1 MSEKRKT
8 TTSRKELEDRI
19 RTLEE
24 QARLTLDIL
33 EMASSLG
40 DFQPS
45 INKLHEPDQ
54 ILAETCKRI
63 SRFVSFH
70 ATAFYLVDEPTND
83 FILRMCEPTVHEEV
97 VRREVAHLIDTG
109 IFAMAIRE
117 NRPITVYSQDGNH
130 RLVLHVLATSSR
142 VRGMFVGL
150 TTRAERSISSIL
162 LALLSIVLKNCAN
175 AIESFEL
182 YKFFYQNHRDS

>member
-1 MSEKRKT
+1 MPEHTKSSA
-8 TTSRKELEDRI
+8 SRRELEDRI

-40 DFQPS
+40 DFQTS
-45 INKLHEPDQ
+45 INKLHEPNQ
-54 ILAETCKRI
+54 ILAETAERI

-70 ATAFYLVDEPTND
+70 ATAFYLVDEDNND
-83 FILRMCEPTVHEEV
+83 FVLASCEPSIHEEII
-97 VRREVAHLIDTG
+97 RREVSHLIDTG

-142 VRGMFVGL
+142 VRGMFIGL
-150 TTRAERSISSIL
+150 TTRTERSISSIL

-182 YKFFYQNHRDS
+182 YQFFYKSRSE